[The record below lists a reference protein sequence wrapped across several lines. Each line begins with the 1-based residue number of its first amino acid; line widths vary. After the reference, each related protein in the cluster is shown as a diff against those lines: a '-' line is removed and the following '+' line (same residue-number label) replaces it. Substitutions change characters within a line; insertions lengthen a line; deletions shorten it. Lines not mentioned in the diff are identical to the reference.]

1 MQINGKM
8 VGNVLIVHI
17 NAIHVQMMKFV
28 EHVLIQIEPF
38 LIVNVMMVIM
48 I

>member
-1 MQINGKM
+1 MLINGKM
-8 VGNVLIVHI
+8 VGNVLIVRI
-17 NAIHVQMMKFV
+17 NAIRVQMMKFV
-28 EHVLIQIEPF
+28 EHVLIQIELF